1 MGEIGPPRPLRADD
15 ERTAFDCGRPSLNMW
30 FARHAWN
37 NHVASVSRVNVLETE
52 GRIAAFVALAVG
64 QLERAALPKA
74 RQRNKPDPLPVTL
87 LGQLA
92 VDRGFQGR
100 GCASSLVQFAM
111 RAALSVSDHAGSIGL
126 VVHPLDDDLRRF
138 YARFGFEDLP
148 ADPRRAMILRLA
160 DLHASR
166 V

>member
-1 MGEIGPPRPLRADD
+1 MGEISPPRPLRADD
-15 ERTAFDCGRPSLNMW
+15 NRSTFDCGRTSLNAW
-30 FARHAWN
+30 FFRHAWN
-37 NHVASVSRVNVLETE
+37 NHVAGVSRVNVLAAD

-64 QLERAALPKA
+64 ELARDALPKA
-74 RQRNKPDPLPVTL
+74 RQRNKPDALPVTF

-111 RAALSVSDHAGSIGL
+111 RAALSVSEQAGSIGL
-126 VVHPLDDDLRRF
+126 VVNPLDDDLRRF

-160 DLHASR
+160 DLR
-166 V
+166 TNCV

>member
-1 MGEIGPPRPLRADD
+1 MGEIGPPRPLHVDD
-15 ERTAFDCGRPSLNMW
+15 DRTAFDCGRPSLNGW

-37 NHVASVSRVNVLETE
+37 NHAAGISRVNVLAAG

-64 QLERAALPKA
+64 ELARDALPKA

-92 VDRGFQGR
+92 VDCGFQGL

-111 RAALSVSDHAGSIGL
+111 RAALSVSEQAGTIGL
-126 VVHPLDDDLRRF
+126 VVHPLDEDLRRF
-138 YARFGFEDLP
+138 CARFGFEDLP
-148 ADPRRAMILRLA
+148 ADPRRAMVLRLA
-160 DLHASR
+160 DLRASQ

>member
-1 MGEIGPPRPLRADD
+1 MGEIGPPRPLHVDD
-15 ERTAFDCGRPSLNMW
+15 DRTAFDCGRPSLNGW

-37 NHVASVSRVNVLETE
+37 NHAAGISRVNVLAAG

-64 QLERAALPKA
+64 ELARDALPKA

-92 VDRGFQGR
+92 VDCGFQGL

-111 RAALSVSDHAGSIGL
+111 RAALSVSEQAGTIGL
-126 VVHPLDDDLRRF
+126 VVHPLDEDLRRF

-148 ADPRRAMILRLA
+148 ADPRRAMVLRLA
-160 DLHASR
+160 DLRASQ